1 MAALP
6 VVLNV
11 SHFYGE
17 VLKLSLQI
25 MGPIFIFARVVDAIQ
40 DPVIGLI
47 SDRFTRRGRR
57 GRLAF
62 VALMIPVLA
71 AGFYMLF
78 DPPDAL
84 VRQPDDDGDLAD
96 RGTAAGP
103 SRLFRRVDQ
112 LPRARRGTHR
122 RLQRAHQGHGRPR
135 GVRPARHDPGRR
147 AADLA
152 HLQVRR
158 FRRLH
163 DARPAVPAHPR
174 AVQPCRRSCGPG
186 RPSIRRS
193 STPSATPSSPS
204 SRRSR
209 TACSAG
215 CCWSSW
221 STARRWASP

>member
-62 VALMIPVLA
+62 VGADD
-71 AGFYMLF
+71 AGAGRRLLHAVR
-78 DPPDAL
+78 PARRV
-84 VRQPDDDGDLAD
+84 VRQPDDDGGLAD
-96 RGTAAGP
+96 RGAAAGP

-112 LPRARRGTHR
+112 LPRARRGAHR

-135 GVRPARHDPGRR
+135 GVRPARHDARRR

-152 HLQVRR
+152 HRQVRR
-158 FRRLH
+158 AARLY
-163 DARPAVPAHPR
+163 DARPALPADPR
-174 AVQPCRRSCGPG
+174 AVQPADAPVGAGRR
-186 RPSIRRS
+186 SIRRS
-193 STPSATPSSPS
+193 SMPSATPSSPS

-209 TACSAG
+209 TACSAA